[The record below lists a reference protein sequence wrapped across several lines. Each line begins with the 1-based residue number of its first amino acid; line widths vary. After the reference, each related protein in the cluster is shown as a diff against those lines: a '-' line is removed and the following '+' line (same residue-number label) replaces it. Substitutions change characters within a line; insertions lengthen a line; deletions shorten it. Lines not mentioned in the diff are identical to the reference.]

1 MLFSGKTLVLFAKL
15 KSLVEKDRK
24 IVFISCLLPYE
35 DVSPMYEL
43 IMRKKIEE
51 FGDNIR
57 FYSAMD
63 ICSEMDVTDRERSSY
78 EMGVRIE
85 NYAMDICS
93 EMGVI
98 LGKTEREK
106 SFYSVLVKSFY
117 SVLAKFIQ
125 NLPEEFNTL
134 LIDEFGDSLDK
145 LAVEDKEEMLRVTG
159 SLACIEGKHLIISLH
174 PRCEID
180 VSKLK
185 DQGYE
190 ISEMKYIMRNTASIW
205 KYDKTLSSSES
216 DS

>member
-15 KSLVEKDRK
+15 KSLVEKDLK
-24 IVFISCLLPYE
+24 VVFISCLIPYKA
-35 DVSPMYEL
+35 VPPIYES
-43 IMRKKIEE
+43 IMRKKLKEL
-51 FGDNIR
+51 GDNIR

-106 SFYSVLVKSFY
+106 RFYLVLVKRLY

-134 LIDEFGDSLDK
+134 LIDEFGDYLSLDK
-145 LAVEDKEEMLRVTG
+145 TKK
-159 SLACIEGKHLIISLH
+159 C
-174 PRCEID
+174 
-180 VSKLK
+180 
-185 DQGYE
+185 
-190 ISEMKYIMRNTASIW
+190 
-205 KYDKTLSSSES
+205 
-216 DS
+216 